1 LTNPVGAAAIRRARI
16 GLLDHVSGSLG
27 GAQLVL
33 GRMAA
38 TLSLEHDVEFIHRGN
53 GYSLGQMSSAFEL
66 DLSRVKER
74 TVRDLPESFN
84 LPGERPFFSQL
95 LGNRPDLSR
104 RYELYVYSG
113 HGVPPIC
120 FAPHGIVYC
129 HFPMESAP
137 ERRDRV
143 SLRGSAYQWI
153 WERRM
158 KSYQKLLVNSSFTA
172 HWVERRWARTAEVVY
187 PPVGVRTIP
196 CQKRNLIVSVGR
208 FTASRRTKNQL
219 AQVMAFRDFFR
230 EVGGDW
236 TLCCVGSCGPVTD
249 DQEYLQTVRD
259 AAEGLRVSFLVNEPR
274 EALERAIA
282 EAKIFWHTTGLAVDE
297 EAYPQQAEHFGIA
310 TVEAMCA
317 GCVPVV
323 IGAGGQREII
333 EDGKNGFLCA
343 SIETMVRQ
351 TVRIARDGDLL
362 TTMSEQ
368 AQRRSRDFSNAVFD
382 CHMRKITSEC
392 LERPS

>member
-1 LTNPVGAAAIRRARI
+1 
-16 GLLDHVSGSLG
+16 LLDHVSGSLG

-38 TLSLEHDVEFIHRGN
+38 RLSLEHDVEFIHRGD
-53 GYSLGQMSSAFEL
+53 GYALGKMSSAFEL

-84 LPGERPFFSQL
+84 LPGERPFFYQL

-104 RYELYVYSG
+104 RYELFIYSG

-137 ERRDRV
+137 ERTDRV

-158 KSYQKLLVNSSFTA
+158 KSYQRLLVNSSFTA
-172 HWVERRWARTAEVVY
+172 SWVDRRWARRAEVVY
-187 PPVGVRTIP
+187 PPVGVRTISCP
-196 CQKRNLIVSVGR
+196 KRNLILSVGR

-219 AQVMAFRDFFR
+219 AQVMAFREFFR

-236 TLCCVGSCGPVTD
+236 TLCCVGSCGQVPD
-249 DQEYLQTVRD
+249 DQAYLRSVRK
-259 AAEGLRVSFLVNEPR
+259 AAEGLPVDFLVNEPR
-274 EALERAIA
+274 EALERAMA
-282 EAKIFWHTTGLAVDE
+282 EAKLFWHTTGLGVDE
-297 EAYPQQAEHFGIA
+297 DAYPEQAEHFGIA

-343 SIETMVRQ
+343 GIEAMVRQ
-351 TVRIARDGDLL
+351 TVRIARDEDLL
-362 TTMSEQ
+362 AAMSVH
-368 AQRRSRDFSNAVFD
+368 AQRRSLDFSEAVFD
-382 CHMRKITSEC
+382 CHIQKIASEC
-392 LERPS
+392 LERPT

>member
-1 LTNPVGAAAIRRARI
+1 M
-16 GLLDHVSGSLG
+16 LDHVSGSLG

-38 TLSLEHDVEFIHRGN
+38 RLSLEHDVEFIHRGD
-53 GYSLGQMSSAFEL
+53 GYALGKMSSAFEL

-84 LPGERPFFSQL
+84 LPGERPFFYQL

-104 RYELYVYSG
+104 RYELFIYSG

-137 ERRDRV
+137 ERTDRV

-158 KSYQKLLVNSSFTA
+158 KSYQRLLVNSSFTA
-172 HWVERRWARTAEVVY
+172 SWVDRRWARRAEVVY
-187 PPVGVRTIP
+187 PPVGVRTISCP
-196 CQKRNLIVSVGR
+196 KRNLILSVGR

-219 AQVMAFRDFFR
+219 AQVMAFREFFR

-236 TLCCVGSCGPVTD
+236 TLCCVGSCGQVPD
-249 DQEYLQTVRD
+249 DQAYLRSVRK
-259 AAEGLRVSFLVNEPR
+259 AAEGLPVDFLVNEPR
-274 EALERAIA
+274 EALERAMA
-282 EAKIFWHTTGLAVDE
+282 EAKLFWHTTGLGVDE
-297 EAYPQQAEHFGIA
+297 DAYPEQAEHFGIA

-343 SIETMVRQ
+343 GIEAMVRQ
-351 TVRIARDGDLL
+351 TVRIARDEDLL
-362 TTMSEQ
+362 AAMSVH
-368 AQRRSRDFSNAVFD
+368 AQRRSLDFSEAVFD
-382 CHMRKITSEC
+382 CHIQKIASEC
-392 LERPS
+392 LERPT

>member
-1 LTNPVGAAAIRRARI
+1 
-16 GLLDHVSGSLG
+16 LDHVSGSLG

-38 TLSLEHDVEFIHRGN
+38 RLSLEHDVEFIHRGD
-53 GYSLGQMSSAFEL
+53 GYALGKMSSAFEL

-84 LPGERPFFSQL
+84 LPGERPFFYQL

-104 RYELYVYSG
+104 RYELFIYSG

-137 ERRDRV
+137 ERTDRV

-158 KSYQKLLVNSSFTA
+158 KSYQRLLVNSSFTA
-172 HWVERRWARTAEVVY
+172 SWVDRRWARRAEVVY
-187 PPVGVRTIP
+187 PPVGVRTISCP
-196 CQKRNLIVSVGR
+196 KRNLILSVGR

-219 AQVMAFRDFFR
+219 AQVMAFREFFR

-236 TLCCVGSCGPVTD
+236 TLCCVGSCGQVPD
-249 DQEYLQTVRD
+249 DQAYLRSVRK
-259 AAEGLRVSFLVNEPR
+259 AAEGLPVDFLVNEPR
-274 EALERAIA
+274 EALERAMA
-282 EAKIFWHTTGLAVDE
+282 EAKLFWHTTGLGVDE
-297 EAYPQQAEHFGIA
+297 DAYPEQAEHFGIA

-343 SIETMVRQ
+343 GIEAMVRQ
-351 TVRIARDGDLL
+351 TVRIARDEDLL
-362 TTMSEQ
+362 AAMSVH
-368 AQRRSRDFSNAVFD
+368 AQRRSLDFSEAVFD
-382 CHMRKITSEC
+382 CHIQKIASEC
-392 LERPS
+392 LERPT